1 MAAIPSTST
10 AQQGD
15 FVVSKITLGA
25 SDTLT
30 YSANTGQYLVLD
42 NPTASPIVVTID
54 GASAT
59 NIPIVGTGTTFDVSA
74 GKAVTVAA
82 GVTKAIKLD
91 TISAYLSGAIAVTG
105 GTGLVAY
112 IITA

>member
-1 MAAIPSTST
+1 MSAIPLTST
-10 AQQGD
+10 QQQGD

-30 YSANTGQYLVLD
+30 YTQNSGQYLFLD
-42 NPTASPIVVTID
+42 NQTGSPIVATID
-54 GASAT
+54 GAGGTSVPIPGVGAT
-59 NIPIVGTGTTFDVSA
+59 YDVSA

-91 TISAYLSGAIAVTG
+91 TISAYLSGAVTVTG
-105 GTGLVAY
+105 GTGLVAF
-112 IITA
+112 IIKA